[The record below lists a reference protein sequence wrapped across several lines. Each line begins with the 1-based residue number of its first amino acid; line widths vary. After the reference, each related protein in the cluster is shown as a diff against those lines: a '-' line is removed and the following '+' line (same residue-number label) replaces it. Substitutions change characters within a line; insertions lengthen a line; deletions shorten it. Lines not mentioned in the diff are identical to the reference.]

1 MKYKLLDI
9 VQPYEQ
15 QSSLERR
22 FWSLTN
28 LLFSV
33 AAAFFAKE
41 GFSITAERLVS
52 DNAAFICIMAEF
64 LNWCINDLLPIVA
77 KWFRW

>member
-1 MKYKLLDI
+1 M
-9 VQPYEQ
+9 
-15 QSSLERR
+15 
-22 FWSLTN
+22 
-28 LLFSV
+28 

-77 KWFRW
+77 K